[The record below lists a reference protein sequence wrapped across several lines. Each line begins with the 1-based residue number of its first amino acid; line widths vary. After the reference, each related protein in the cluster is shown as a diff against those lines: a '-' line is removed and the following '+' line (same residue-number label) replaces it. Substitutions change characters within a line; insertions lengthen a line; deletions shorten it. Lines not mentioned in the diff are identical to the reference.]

1 MRRPLLGARRIG
13 LALAATAFVSGA
25 LASTSPLTARAQET
39 TTAAPR
45 TTVPSTP
52 PIPVGLSLVNQSP
65 WVPLGQ
71 AFTMKLHIDNP
82 SLAANP
88 NAAIA
93 IQIFPSATSRSGFDD
108 VIANPGACCSVF
120 VPNQIRLASLPRD
133 THRDVSIVFGLSGS
147 AVRPTIRIGR
157 PGVYPVEVQLVNTGV
172 ASRSFV
178 TWLVV
183 VDTSTPKPIEKKLS
197 VAFVFQAVA
206 DPIALPDGSDDPAVV
221 AEMKRGG
228 RLDKIAAFLA
238 HTSGFRASLVLGPE
252 TAQAWKRLALHD
264 PAIKASF
271 ARVRAAALRSTTEV
285 LPTPYVPIDAAA
297 LEAAGLGSYLTG
309 ETGQFAT
316 GARALRSALGANPA
330 TPAQS
335 AFIDPPSTTDAAVD
349 VFRQMLIDRVAVRD
363 QALIQISHPFSPAE
377 AFVLET
383 AGVGTRAV
391 ATAPFVEDLFNGP
404 DPSALRAERVVAALA
419 EIAYETPS
427 IPRAIVI
434 APPARW
440 KPDLT
445 TMDTVVAGLRTLPL
459 VESATLDDVFGSIA
473 TEQALGTDVQRRL
486 LPAVPPPTP
495 VNPFEYQSVANE
507 LAAYSEVVGPGD
519 PVVVAGDASLLTTL
533 STSISP
539 ERAHTALSN
548 IDSAVHRFTSGVTA
562 DEKRVT
568 LTARRA
574 AVPLSFEN
582 RLAPARDVKVRVHL
596 ESAKLNFPNGADQS
610 VTLKPGSNTIRFTV
624 EARASGTF
632 PMTISVTS
640 QDGKLAFGA
649 PVRVTVRSAVFGGW
663 AVGLTVAALVFLAG
677 WWANHFRRSRR
688 NRRRATSPAP
698 VPNPAPAP
706 AQ

>member
-1 MRRPLLGARRIG
+1 VRRRLLGARRIG

-39 TTAAPR
+39 TTE
-45 TTVPSTP
+45 VPSTP
-52 PIPVGLSLVNQSP
+52 PIPVGLSLVSQSP
-65 WVPLGQ
+65 WVALGQ
-71 AFTMKLHIDNP
+71 TFTMKLHIDNP

-88 NAAIA
+88 NAAIS
-93 IQIFPSATSRSGFDD
+93 IRIHQSTTSRSGFDE
-108 VIANPGACCSVF
+108 VIANQSLGGTLY
-120 VPNQIRLASLPRD
+120 VPNQISVASLHPD
-133 THRDVSIVFGLSGS
+133 PHRNVSIVFGLPRSGVS
-147 AVRPTIRIGR
+147 PTIVINH

-172 ASRSFV
+172 ASGSFV
-178 TWLVV
+178 TWLVA

-264 PAIKASF
+264 RAIKASF

-309 ETGQFAT
+309 ETGEFAT
-316 GARALRSALGANPA
+316 GVRALRSTLGANPA
-330 TPAQS
+330 SPAQS
-335 AFIDPPSTTDAAVD
+335 AFIDSTSTTDAAVD
-349 VFRQMLIDRVAVRD
+349 VLRQMLIDRVAVRD
-363 QALIQISHPFSPAE
+363 QAVIPVHHPFTPAE
-377 AFVLET
+377 AFVLDT
-383 AGVGTRAV
+383 AGAGARAV

-427 IPRAIVI
+427 IPRATVI

-440 KPDLT
+440 TPDLA
-445 TMDTVVAGLRTLPL
+445 TMDTVIAGLRRLPL
-459 VESATLDDVFGSIA
+459 VESATLDDVFGTIA

-486 LPAVPPPTP
+486 VPAVPPLTP
-495 VNPFEYQSVANE
+495 VNPVEYQTVDNE
-507 LAAYSEVVGPGD
+507 LAAYRDVVGPAD
-519 PVVVAGDASLLTTL
+519 PVVVAGEASLLTTL

-548 IDSAVHRFTSGVTA
+548 IDSAVHRFTAGVTA

-582 RLAPARDVKVRVHL
+582 HLAPARDVKVRVHL
-596 ESAKLNFPNGADQS
+596 DSAKLIFPNGADQS

-663 AVGLTVAALVFLAG
+663 AVGVTVAALVFLAG

-698 VPNPAPAP
+698 VPAPAPAP
-706 AQ
+706 